1 MILRTCIWPRSGW
14 SGQRGILAYLDEEIA
29 GAGDPRS
36 FGKALKADLAGLW
49 RYRVGNCRI
58 LCQIRRDGEL
68 LVLVV
73 AVGHRLDIDD
83 GQMAASPHIS

>member
-1 MILRTCIWPRSGW
+1 
-14 SGQRGILAYLDEEIA
+14 
-29 GAGDPRS
+29 
-36 FGKALKADLAGLW
+36 
-49 RYRVGNCRI
+49 
-58 LCQIRRDGEL
+58 